1 MASAKHIPQPLN
13 QLLGTLESY
22 QQARGSC
29 RCRRPCCRRGSCCRG
44 CEDSMRSRLPS
55 RAAASHGRGA
65 AEAQPEAQVENVD
78 DVAAAAE

>member
-13 QLLGTLESY
+13 QLSGTLESY

-44 CEDSMRSRLPS
+44 CAAASS